1 MENYYLMFDHKQEM
15 EYWDNMVP
23 YERDIY
29 LGILIAKKEED
40 EKKNKK
46 KGGEIFHES
55 IPFAPGV

>member
-1 MENYYLMFDHKQEM
+1 M